1 MMSWFVYIVRCS
13 DNSLYCGTTTDLDR
27 RVAAHNSGMGARY
40 TRSRLPVQL
49 VWHLRTTSKSEAFK
63 EEFRNKRLQK
73 AQKQLL
79 VASHPNGE
87 LEYSN
92 LVGGITM
99 NKAELVSKLAEDT
112 KVTKKVAAAM
122 LNALV
127 KTLHAGLKDGGKIRI
142 DGLGTFAVV
151 DRKAR
156 AGVNP
161 RTKAKIKIPAI
172 KAPVFRAAKALKEAV
187 KPISQK
193 LIELQPSPE

>member
-1 MMSWFVYIVRCS
+1 MRFYI
-13 DNSLYCGTTTDLDR
+13 TDVID
-27 RVAAHNSGMGARY
+27 
-40 TRSRLPVQL
+40 
-49 VWHLRTTSKSEAFK
+49 
-63 EEFRNKRLQK
+63 
-73 AQKQLL
+73 
-79 VASHPNGE
+79 GE

-151 DRKAR
+151 DQKKAR
-156 AGVNP
+156 TGVNP

-172 KAPVFRAAKALKEAV
+172 KAPVFRAAKALKDAAKASLPQQRNPKIVDGIERGVV
-187 KPISQK
+187 KRYSFVSERPLHSRDCFRWRGR
-193 LIELQPSPE
+193 SAG

>member
-1 MMSWFVYIVRCS
+1 MSWFVYIVRCS

-27 RVAAHNSGMGARY
+27 RVAAHDSGMGARY

-49 VWHLRTTSKSEAFK
+49 VWYLRTTSKSEAFK
-63 EEFRNKRLQK
+63 EEFRIKRLQK

-161 RTKAKIKIPAI
+161 RTKAKIRIPAI

>member
-1 MMSWFVYIVRCS
+1 M
-13 DNSLYCGTTTDLDR
+13 T
-27 RVAAHNSGMGARY
+27 
-40 TRSRLPVQL
+40 
-49 VWHLRTTSKSEAFK
+49 
-63 EEFRNKRLQK
+63 
-73 AQKQLL
+73 
-79 VASHPNGE
+79 
-87 LEYSN
+87 
-92 LVGGITM
+92 
-99 NKAELVSKLAEDT
+99 KAELVAKLAEDT

-127 KTLHAGLKDGGKIRI
+127 KTLEAGLKDGDKIRI

-161 RTKAKIKIPAI
+161 RTKAKIKIPAT

-193 LIELQPSPE
+193 LIELQTSPE